1 MFTRQDIT
9 TTVQNEAPEEEAV
22 VDRWEDQ
29 TATEEKNCNDT
40 QRNPPG
46 KLPAGLA
53 LGRETV
59 GTSLLEECLE
69 LSQQRIRRAKESV
82 YFCHK
87 QEDVQKLS
95 SLDQQTCLCKGKFDT
110 EYVLFTPHAMPVK

>member
-9 TTVQNEAPEEEAV
+9 TTLQNEAPEEEAV

-40 QRNPPG
+40 LQRNPPG

-69 LSQQRIRRAKESV
+69 LSQQPAEDPES
-82 YFCHK
+82 
-87 QEDVQKLS
+87 
-95 SLDQQTCLCKGKFDT
+95 KGQCVF
-110 EYVLFTPHAMPVK
+110 LP